1 MFHKARLA
9 SDHLIASRISP
20 PTHASL
26 MVNLLGAA
34 VVLVASTSLLAVLG
48 GYGPAFYVISLGLGG
63 LVLLCVLLGAGQG
76 LSDSSFGC
84 ANTVTLTRAM
94 MFCPLA
100 GSLAPAEQAG
110 TLAWVFFLMAL
121 AAFALD
127 GVDGWVARRRGES
140 SAFGARFD
148 METDGLFVL
157 VLSLCVYD
165 TGKAGAWVLLA
176 GLMRYLFIGAGL
188 LWAPLREPL
197 GPSWRRKAICALQ
210 VGALVVCLAPIVP
223 AGLSAWIA
231 ALGLIALSASFFCDV
246 SALAGKAWDGRRF
259 PMLKSERWLALRQ
272 RTTWIAALLL
282 VLGATTLAP
291 RALAA
296 PAQYKI
302 DSEHFSVGFLVHHIG
317 YADTLGMFLKGE
329 GSFTFDEAAPAVSD
343 IEVTIAADSVFTNH
357 DRRDKHLKGI
367 DFLNVDDHPEIRFV
381 GREARPTGDKTGEID
396 GDLTILGVTQ
406 PVTLQVTLNKIG
418 DYPFGAGPPY
428 VVGVS
433 VRGTVKRSA
442 FGMSYAVDNG
452 WVGDDIEVII
462 EFEAIRQD

>member
-1 MFHKARLA
+1 MIHKARLA
-9 SDHLIASRISP
+9 SDHLIASHLSPIS
-20 PTHASL
+20 TSL

-34 VVLVASTSLLAVLG
+34 SILAVATAALAAIG
-48 GYGPAFYVISLGLGG
+48 DYGPAFYVTSLGLGG

-76 LSDSSFGC
+76 LPDSSFGC
-84 ANTVTLTRAM
+84 ANAVTLARAM
-94 MFCPLA
+94 MICPLA
-100 GSLAPAEQAG
+100 GALAKAEPAGA
-110 TLAWVFFLMAL
+110 LAWIFFLLAL
-121 AAFALD
+121 ATFALD
-127 GVDGWVARRRGES
+127 GVDGWVARRRGEC

-157 VLSLCVYD
+157 VLSLCVFD
-165 TGKAGAWVLLA
+165 AGKAGPWILLS
-176 GLMRYLFIGAGL
+176 GLMRYLFVGAGL

-197 GPSWRRKAICALQ
+197 APSWRRKAICALQ

-223 AGLSAWIA
+223 VGLSAWIA
-231 ALGLIALSASFFCDV
+231 AFGLIALSASFLCDV
-246 SALAGKAWDGRRF
+246 STLAGKAWEGRRF
-259 PMLKSERWLALRQ
+259 PMLKSDRWLALRQ

-302 DSEHFSVGFLVHHIG
+302 DPAHFSVGFLVHHIG
-317 YADTLGMFLKGE
+317 YADTLGMFLEGE

-343 IEVTIAADSVFTNH
+343 IEVTIEADSLFTNH
-357 DRRDKHLKGI
+357 DRRDKHVKGS
-367 DFLNVDDHPEIRFV
+367 DFLNVEDHPQIRFV

-406 PVTLQVTLNKIG
+406 PVSLQVTLNKIG
-418 DYPFGAGPPY
+418 EYPFGNPLPY

-442 FGMSYAVDNG
+442 FGMGYAVDNG
-452 WVGDDIEVII
+452 WVGDDIEIII